1 MKSEKMIAFVTAEN
15 ECLRLENQSLK
26 EIISSLNKRIDNL
39 ENVLNE
45 AFEDDEG
52 KEPSDE

>member
-1 MKSEKMIAFVTAEN
+1 MKNEKMIAFLAAEN

-52 KEPSDE
+52 KGE